1 MVAAVR
7 VADLVTLFVF
17 AIVLG
22 NLLISSA
29 WIWARATTSTPDVP
43 RLPGV
48 SNLAASDDRLW
59 RGAAPSEAGYRAL
72 VRHGVTTVVDLRAE
86 KHICV
91 PHELLADLRLKHV
104 AIPLRDGQAPSR
116 EQTDF
121 FVRVVESNRGRV
133 FVHCAAGVGRAGAM
147 AAAYLVKSGKMSAT
161 AALRKNLAVGPPSL
175 EQIAFVVRLGIDWID
190 RRNVVLTGLSRVLD
204 APRRILFR
212 ITRAYSN

>member
-1 MVAAVR
+1 MVAAAS

-29 WIWARATTSTPDVP
+29 WIWARVTTSTPDVP

-48 SNLAASDDRLW
+48 SNLAAADDRLW
-59 RGAAPSEAGYRAL
+59 RGAAPSEAGYQVLAQ
-72 VRHGVTTVVDLRAE
+72 HGVTTVVDLRAE

-91 PHELLADLRLKHV
+91 PQKLLADLRLKHV

-116 EQTDF
+116 EQMDF
-121 FVRVVESNRGRV
+121 FVQVVESNRGRV
-133 FVHCAAGVGRAGAM
+133 FVHCAAGVGRAGTM
-147 AAAYLVKSGKMSAT
+147 AAAYLVKTGKMSAT
-161 AALRKNLAVGPPSL
+161 CALRQNLAVGPPSL
-175 EQIAFVVRLGIDWID
+175 EQIAFVFQLGLDGID
-190 RRNVVLTGLSRVLD
+190 RPNVVLTGLSRVLD

-212 ITRAYSN
+212 ITRVYSN